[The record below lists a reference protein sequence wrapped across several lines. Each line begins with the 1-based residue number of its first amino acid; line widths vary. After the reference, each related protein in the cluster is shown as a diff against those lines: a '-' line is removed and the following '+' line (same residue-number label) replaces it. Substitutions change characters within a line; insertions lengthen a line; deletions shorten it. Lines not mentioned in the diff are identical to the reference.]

1 MPEMKS
7 NAAYL
12 YSTESNQ
19 GTTECKRCLSQSPQE
34 FSGELALHF
43 KGLAGLEKPIV
54 WLFPNVRVCLQCG
67 FAELTVP
74 AQELQVLRGE
84 ISKVQ

>member
-1 MPEMKS
+1 MPETKS
-7 NAAYL
+7 NTADL

-19 GTTECKRCLSQSPQE
+19 GTTECKHCLAQSQRE

-43 KGLAGLEKPIV
+43 KGLAGLDKPIV
-54 WLFPNVRVCLQCG
+54 WLFPNLLVCLQCG

-74 AQELQVLRGE
+74 KQELQVLRGE
-84 ISKVQ
+84 LSKVQ